1 MGEADEL
8 TGDKKKILEKLM
20 DQDEEEPEV
29 CTVIYMIITEFLF
42 FLCHV
47 YSKLILEA
55 FI

>member
-29 CTVIYMIITEFLF
+29 CTVIYMIITELLLLF
-42 FLCHV
+42 FCV
-47 YSKLILEA
+47 M
-55 FI
+55 FIQN